1 VALKVPLADKEFQE
15 LLLRLSPTIL
25 GVKPAELINIKF
37 KTLEKLHDS
46 FKGYSE
52 LEYIEVR
59 DFPHLNRK
67 QLFFYHKESLREVI
81 AGKANQKFLIKIGYP
96 SAFDINIY
104 LDIIIKKLQSDTFP
118 HEIGI
123 FLGYP
128 LKDVIGYMG
137 LSPLKLVKINGW
149 RYYGSEN
156 LSVMHYK
163 RFVKARDVFRV
174 FLNNLP
180 QIVTGD

>member
-1 VALKVPLADKEFQE
+1 MPLADKEFQE

-67 QLFFYHKESLREVI
+67 QLFF
-81 AGKANQKFLIKIGYP
+81 
-96 SAFDINIY
+96 
-104 LDIIIKKLQSDTFP
+104 
-118 HEIGI
+118 
-123 FLGYP
+123 
-128 LKDVIGYMG
+128 
-137 LSPLKLVKINGW
+137 LS
-149 RYYGSEN
+149 
-156 LSVMHYK
+156 
-163 RFVKARDVFRV
+163 
-174 FLNNLP
+174 
-180 QIVTGD
+180 